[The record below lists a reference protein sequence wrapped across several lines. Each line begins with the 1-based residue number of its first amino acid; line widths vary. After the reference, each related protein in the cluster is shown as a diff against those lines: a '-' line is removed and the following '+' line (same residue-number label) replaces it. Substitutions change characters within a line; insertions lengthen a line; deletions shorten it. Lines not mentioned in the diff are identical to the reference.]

1 MSAATTQLRVNRVAD
16 RISLEKTPH
25 FSALQNVLLRP
36 VGTNITNA
44 HLQEVEEFVK
54 KVNGNGGQFELH
66 VYDDAGHAFLT
77 SDEHRES
84 KLPRQAQTL
93 CDFCM
98 HRPLMAH
105 CMYMMMR
112 GMHS

>member
-1 MSAATTQLRVNRVAD
+1 MTGNTFPLYDARNGVFLLPVST
-16 RISLEKTPH
+16 
-25 FSALQNVLLRP
+25 NVC
-36 VGTNITNA
+36 NA

-84 KLPRQAQTL
+84 KFSRQAQTL
-93 CDFCM
+93 VISACTDLLWLTA
-98 HRPLMAH
+98 RV
-105 CMYMMMR
+105 R
-112 GMHS
+112 